1 MKNKGPKR
9 AGCFFRQVHEINVK
23 VIALGPNYKDPILGS
38 EVCSEKGRG
47 GSKTAEE

>member
-23 VIALGPNYKDPILGS
+23 VPNCKDPILGS
-38 EVCSEKGRG
+38 EVCSEAGRG
-47 GSKTAEE
+47 GSKMAEE